1 MAGDIQIF
9 GINGIPEARAGD
21 DPAKLVLDG
30 LSHSGIELHDG
41 DVLIVTHKL
50 VSKAE
55 DRLVDLATV
64 TPSPF
69 AQRLA
74 LRYEKD
80 ARQIEVVLQESIR
93 IVRMDRG
100 VIIAETPHGFV
111 CANAGVDA
119 SNAPDSE
126 YVVLL
131 PIDPDETARQI
142 RSAVQEA
149 TGTQIGVIITDS
161 FGRPW
166 RAGITN
172 VAIGISGM
180 SPFND
185 YRGQFDEHGYE
196 LRATVI
202 AVADEIAS
210 AAELVMNKLDRRPV
224 AVLRGYDYIQSEAAN
239 GQELVMDPAK
249 DLFR

>member
-1 MAGDIQIF
+1 MAAEIRILGVD
-9 GINGIPEARAGD
+9 GIPEARAGD
-21 DPAKLVLDG
+21 DPGQLVLDG
-30 LSHSGIELHDG
+30 LKHSSIDLQDG
-41 DVLIVTHKL
+41 DVLVVTHKL

-55 DRLVDLATV
+55 DRLVDLRGV
-64 TPSPF
+64 TPSAF
-69 AQRLA
+69 AERLA
-74 LRYEKD
+74 IRYDKD
-80 ARQIEVVLQESIR
+80 PRQMEVVLRESTR

-119 SNAPDSE
+119 SNAPESNW
-126 YVVLL
+126 VVLL
-131 PIDPDETARQI
+131 PIDPDQTARQI
-142 RSAVQEA
+142 RQFVQQA
-149 TGTQIGVIITDS
+149 TGSHVAVIITDS

-166 RAGITN
+166 RTGIVN
-172 VAIGISGM
+172 IAIGVSGM

-185 YRGQFDEHGYE
+185 YRGEHDEHGYE

-210 AAELVMNKLDRRPV
+210 AAELIMGKLDRRPV
-224 AVLRGYDYIQSEAAN
+224 AVIRGYDYVHSDDAS
-239 GQELVMDPAK
+239 GQDLVMDPAK

>member
-9 GINGIPEARAGD
+9 GVNGIPEARAGD

-30 LSHSGIELHDG
+30 LSYSGVELRDG

-55 DRLVDLATV
+55 DRLVDLATI

-69 AQRLA
+69 AERLA

-80 ARQIEVVLQESIR
+80 ARQIEVVLQESTR

-119 SNAPDSE
+119 SNAPDYD

-142 RSAVQEA
+142 RSAVQQA

>member
-1 MAGDIQIF
+1 MAEEIRILGVD
-9 GINGIPEARAGD
+9 GISEARAGD
-21 DPAKLVLDG
+21 NPAQLVIDG
-30 LSHSGIELHDG
+30 LKHSNIELQDG
-41 DVLIVTHKL
+41 DVLVVTHKL

-55 DRLVDLATV
+55 DRILDLRNV
-64 TPSPF
+64 TPSAF
-69 AQRLA
+69 AERLA
-74 LRYEKD
+74 LRYDKD
-80 ARQIEVVLQESIR
+80 PRQMEVVLRESTR

-100 VIIAETPHGFV
+100 VIIAETPHGFI

-119 SNAPDSE
+119 SNAPDSNW
-126 YVVLL
+126 VVLL
-131 PIDPDETARQI
+131 PINPDETARQI

-149 TGTQIGVIITDS
+149 SGAQIGVIITDS

-166 RAGITN
+166 RAGIVN
-172 VAIGISGM
+172 IAIGVAGM

-185 YRGQFDEHGYE
+185 YRGEYDEHGYE

-210 AAELVMNKLDRRPV
+210 AAELIMGKLARRPV
-224 AVLRGYDYIQSEAAN
+224 AIIRGYDYVQSEDASGN
-239 GQELVMDPAK
+239 DLVMDPAK

>member
-1 MAGDIQIF
+1 MAAEIRILGV
-9 GINGIPEARAGD
+9 GGIPEARAGD

-30 LSHSGIELHDG
+30 LNQSGIELQDS
-41 DVLIVTHKL
+41 DVLVVTHKL
-50 VSKAE
+50 VSKAQ
-55 DRLVDLATV
+55 DRLVDLRSV

-69 AQRLA
+69 AERLA
-74 LRYEKD
+74 ARYDKD
-80 ARQIEVVLQESIR
+80 PRQIEVVLRESTR
-93 IVRMDRG
+93 IVKMDRG
-100 VIIAETPHGFV
+100 VIIAETAHGFI

-119 SNAPDSE
+119 SNAPESN

-131 PIDPDETARQI
+131 PVDPDQTAREI
-142 RSAVQEA
+142 RYAVEQA
-149 TGTQIGVIITDS
+149 TGSRIAVIITDS

-166 RAGITN
+166 RAGIVN
-172 VAIGISGM
+172 IAIGVSGM

-185 YRGQFDEHGYE
+185 YRGEYDEHGYE

-210 AAELVMNKLDRRPV
+210 AAELVMGKLDRRPV
-224 AVLRGYDYIQSEAAN
+224 AVLRGYDYIHSDSAS
-239 GQELVMDPAK
+239 GSDLVMDPSR